1 MLTNSTKRMKKILIF
16 IPLFIGMSLNAQ
28 SFLEPN
34 FRPLIFM
41 PLNQM
46 SDEVRSTYLAEHF
59 WRGFPFYD
67 TAVLSN
73 NLFRGSIRNYL
84 QAIRFADLQTIQ
96 NSLVNTIKKADTVEA
111 MYRHFVESFDFYLND
126 ALSGIREMQ
135 WIEPVWHQ
143 MLKSRWTTFSDSAR
157 INFFLRMAAKNPVGG
172 KATDLEFI
180 TIQGQRGRLSEIEAD
195 LLLVYFY
202 IPGCPQCAMTLE
214 WIQMDTAYQTLH
226 RAGILK
232 GFAFFPEDD
241 IQRFRSYG
249 NIPTSWINARDP
261 DGMSQLMTDELY
273 QMRGAPTIYLLDRNK
288 RIILKD
294 ARLDLLF
301 NEFDKALERHLSEM
315 ANRNLNVPNPA
326 TR

>member
-1 MLTNSTKRMKKILIF
+1 MILNLTLQMKKALI
-16 IPLFIGMSLNAQ
+16 IMSLFICMSLNAQ
-28 SFLEPN
+28 SYLDQN
-34 FRPLIFM
+34 FRPLIFLPLDQM
-41 PLNQM
+41 PE
-46 SDEVRSTYLAEHF
+46 DVRSTYLAEHF

-67 TAVLSN
+67 TVILN
-73 NLFRGSIRNYL
+73 EDRFRGSIRHYL
-84 QAIRFADLQTIQ
+84 QAIRFANLQDIQ
-96 NSLVNTIKKADTVEA
+96 KSLVNTIIKADTIED
-111 MYRHFVESFDFYLND
+111 MYRHFIEAFDFHLND
-126 ALSGIREMQ
+126 ALSPMREMQ

-315 ANRNLNVPNPA
+315 ANRNLNIPNPA